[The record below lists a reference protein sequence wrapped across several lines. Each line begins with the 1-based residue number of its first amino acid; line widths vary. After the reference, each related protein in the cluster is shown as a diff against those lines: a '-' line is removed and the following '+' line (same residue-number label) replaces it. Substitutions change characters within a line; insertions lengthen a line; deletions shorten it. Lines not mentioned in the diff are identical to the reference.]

1 MKYIKP
7 INEIGD
13 ASAKKFRYKGP
24 SPAQILAI
32 LDKAYNSRENQSW
45 SDQKSMTWEFSTEN
59 ADYIVNIYYSVN
71 AYLTLNLSR
80 KKSKVKPRRR
90 QLNGGLG
97 FSVKADKKEDRERVT
112 NFGEHFRV
120 LATVCDIFVDFIN
133 TVADDYILNN
143 VYMIPKA
150 ENDETEDTDNQRGR
164 FYEPYIKKQI
174 KRIKRKVTVQNT
186 TIKTDDG
193 TVVGGFVLK
202 DGHQYTMGGKR
213 HKEFRNEQFNEAE
226 SRDPRKKGEHRGS
239 SSHSDLYTDEDPKGT
254 IHGLGFKDAQK
265 AEDSIKIIKKVDRTH
280 AHKVQATLVMQQR
293 AKVAIERTKDPE
305 KKKNLKAAY
314 EIWTKFLEEM
324 KKKTQELKKESVVN
338 EIGDLS
344 AGFYR
349 VTGPLFDAG
358 GRRYCKYEFTTE
370 SKLRYSVVFYDSV
383 KDLTEMWFETYD
395 GDKQIPMHLT
405 TDRGEI
411 LKVIGT
417 AIGILEHYLT
427 AEGAGAP
434 YGITDNRTPNQIHNP
449 GVKTLI
455 IKPVKEKKRRG
466 RGFGDDIESDRRR
479 EKIYM
484 QFLKKQGFSPKLKGS
499 DILIDIEKYQKKEG
513 KVGVVAE
520 SWTGQEVADH
530 IKYITPEDS
539 DIPDYFIDKYVLPND
554 GWQNK
559 PIKLKN
565 LLKDRDFKDY
575 YKSGEERYDEYE
587 VSGDD
592 LYQELV
598 VYRGQLLDGYSRAAR
613 MLRNGEKTAAAF
625 VIENR
630 YVMNMELFER
640 YTKLDSV
647 SNQLLKDCFRQWVL
661 DFERGEKSSSYSF
674 SVENPGL
681 TFDLDCSIY
690 FKGKGFEVLDS
701 TGADARDEDDDG
713 DWQDPFINIDFACN
727 PEWLPTYWSEVYF
740 NLADVLRHEIEHIT
754 QDGVDAGN
762 YRKGKPNQPDDYMR
776 GMIKQGIIPKYYYL
790 LLPKE
795 VDANLQG
802 LRFEAK
808 KRREKLIDACNR
820 YLDIKVEMGYIT
832 PEEKEEVLIKWE
844 ARAKHLGF
852 KLR

>member
-1 MKYIKP
+1 MKYI
-7 INEIGD
+7 
-13 ASAKKFRYKGP
+13 
-24 SPAQILAI
+24 
-32 LDKAYNSRENQSW
+32 QSLH
-45 SDQKSMTWEFSTEN
+45 E
-59 ADYIVNIYYSVN
+59 
-71 AYLTLNLSR
+71 
-80 KKSKVKPRRR
+80 
-90 QLNGGLG
+90 
-97 FSVKADKKEDRERVT
+97 ADK
-112 NFGEHFRV
+112 
-120 LATVCDIFVDFIN
+120 
-133 TVADDYILNN
+133 
-143 VYMIPKA
+143 
-150 ENDETEDTDNQRGR
+150 
-164 FYEPYIKKQI
+164 
-174 KRIKRKVTVQNT
+174 RI
-186 TIKTDDG
+186 
-193 TVVGGFVLK
+193 
-202 DGHQYTMGGKR
+202 
-213 HKEFRNEQFNEAE
+213 
-226 SRDPRKKGEHRGS
+226 PRKKGQKAKS
-239 SSHSDLYTDEDPKGT
+239 DKHSDLYTDEDPKGT
-254 IHGLGFKDAQK
+254 IHGLGFKDAETARK
-265 AEDSIKIIKKVDRTH
+265 GIDIIKKVDRTH

-344 AGFYR
+344 AGFYP

-383 KDLTEMWFETYD
+383 KDLTEMWFETFD

-417 AIGILEHYLT
+417 AIGILGHYLT

-499 DILIDIEKYQKKEG
+499 DILIDIEKYQKKQG
-513 KVGVVAE
+513 VVGVVAE

-530 IKYITPEDS
+530 IKYITPDDS

-565 LLKDRDFKDY
+565 LLKDRDFKAY

-587 VSGDD
+587 VSADD

-598 VYRGQLLDGYSRAAR
+598 VYKGQLLDGYSRAAR

-625 VIENR
+625 VIENN
-630 YVMNMELFER
+630 YIMDLELFER
-640 YTKLDSV
+640 YSKLDSI
-647 SNQLLKDCFRQWVL
+647 SNKLLGDCFRQWVL
-661 DFERGEKSSSYSF
+661 DFQRGKKSSHYSF

-681 TFDLDCSIY
+681 TFDLDCTIY
-690 FKGKGFEVLDS
+690 FKGKGFEVLNS
-701 TGADARDEDDDG
+701 TGADGSDMDSDG
-713 DWQDPFINIDFACN
+713 DWQDPFVNIDFACN
-727 PEWLPTYWSEVYF
+727 PDWLPSYWSEVYF
-740 NLADVLRHEIEHIT
+740 ILADTLRHEIEHIT
-754 QDGVDAGN
+754 QDGIDIGN
-762 YRKGKPNQPDDYMR
+762 YRKGKPNEPDDMMR
-776 GMIKQGIIPKYYYL
+776 AMINNGMLSKMYYL

-808 KRREKLIDACNR
+808 KRGEKTIDAVNR
-820 YLDIKVEMGYIT
+820 YLDSKEEMGEINS
-832 PEEKEEVLIKWE
+832 KERAEVLVKWT
-844 ARAKHLGF
+844 ARAKQLGF
-852 KLR
+852 KL

>member
-24 SPAQILAI
+24 SSKQILAY
-32 LDKAYNSRENQSW
+32 LDEAYNNRTKQSW
-45 SDQKSMTWEFSTEN
+45 SDQKAMNWEFRTEN
-59 ADYIVNIYYSVN
+59 AEYVVNIDYSVN
-71 AYLTLNLSR
+71 TFLRLGGRRRPGTT
-80 KKSKVKPRRR
+80 PRRR
-90 QLNGGLG
+90 QLNASLG
-97 FSVKADKKEDRERVT
+97 FSVKADKKEDRERST

-133 TVADDYILNN
+133 AVQDDYILKE

-150 ENDETEDTDNQRGR
+150 ENDEAEDADNQRGR
-164 FYEPYIKKQI
+164 FYEAYIKKQI
-174 KRIKRKVTVQNT
+174 KRIKRKVTVQTT

-193 TVVGGFVLK
+193 NVVGGFVLT
-202 DGHQYTMGGKR
+202 DGHIHTMGGNR
-213 HKEFRNEQFNEAE
+213 KEFRNEQFNEAE
-226 SRDPRKKGEHRGS
+226 SRDPRKKGEHKGS

-254 IHGLGFKDAQK
+254 IHGLGFKDAKK
-265 AEDSIKIIKKVDRTH
+265 AEDSIEIIKKVDREH

-324 KKKTQELKKESVVN
+324 KKKTQELK
-338 EIGDLS
+338 
-344 AGFYR
+344 
-349 VTGPLFDAG
+349 
-358 GRRYCKYEFTTE
+358 
-370 SKLRYSVVFYDSV
+370 
-383 KDLTEMWFETYD
+383 
-395 GDKQIPMHLT
+395 
-405 TDRGEI
+405 
-411 LKVIGT
+411 
-417 AIGILEHYLT
+417 
-427 AEGAGAP
+427 
-434 YGITDNRTPNQIHNP
+434 
-449 GVKTLI
+449 
-455 IKPVKEKKRRG
+455 
-466 RGFGDDIESDRRR
+466 
-479 EKIYM
+479 
-484 QFLKKQGFSPKLKGS
+484 
-499 DILIDIEKYQKKEG
+499 
-513 KVGVVAE
+513 E

-530 IKYITPEDS
+530 IKYITPDDS
-539 DIPDYFIDKYVLPND
+539 DIPDFFIDKYILPND

-565 LLKDRDFKDY
+565 LLKDKDFKTY

-598 VYRGQLLDGYSRAAR
+598 VYKGQLLDGYSRAAR

-661 DFERGEKSSSYSF
+661 DFERGKKSSSYSF

-713 DWQDPFINIDFACN
+713 DWQDPFIHIDFACN

>member
-24 SPAQILAI
+24 SPRQILQI
-32 LDKAYNSRENQSW
+32 LDKAYNTRENQSW

-324 KKKTQELKKESVVN
+324 KKKTQELK
-338 EIGDLS
+338 
-344 AGFYR
+344 
-349 VTGPLFDAG
+349 
-358 GRRYCKYEFTTE
+358 
-370 SKLRYSVVFYDSV
+370 
-383 KDLTEMWFETYD
+383 
-395 GDKQIPMHLT
+395 
-405 TDRGEI
+405 
-411 LKVIGT
+411 
-417 AIGILEHYLT
+417 
-427 AEGAGAP
+427 
-434 YGITDNRTPNQIHNP
+434 
-449 GVKTLI
+449 
-455 IKPVKEKKRRG
+455 
-466 RGFGDDIESDRRR
+466 
-479 EKIYM
+479 
-484 QFLKKQGFSPKLKGS
+484 
-499 DILIDIEKYQKKEG
+499 
-513 KVGVVAE
+513 E

-530 IKYITPEDS
+530 IKYITPDDS
-539 DIPDYFIDKYVLPND
+539 DIPDFFIDKYILPND

-565 LLKDRDFKDY
+565 LLKDKDFKAY

-674 SVENPGL
+674 GVENPGL

-701 TGADARDEDDDG
+701 TGADA
-713 DWQDPFINIDFACN
+713 
-727 PEWLPTYWSEVYF
+727 
-740 NLADVLRHEIEHIT
+740 
-754 QDGVDAGN
+754 
-762 YRKGKPNQPDDYMR
+762 
-776 GMIKQGIIPKYYYL
+776 
-790 LLPKE
+790 
-795 VDANLQG
+795 
-802 LRFEAK
+802 
-808 KRREKLIDACNR
+808 
-820 YLDIKVEMGYIT
+820 
-832 PEEKEEVLIKWE
+832 
-844 ARAKHLGF
+844 
-852 KLR
+852 